1 MSFLDNLENNLKSL
15 ESRDDKDP
23 ETLRRQQAAREA
35 RREEVLKTAPHA
47 DALKNGSFAGDL
59 LTACRVLGHEK
70 RLLVRPAW
78 VESTFRLE
86 AGGQKLE
93 LRPTPDGVRAV
104 FIEDGIEKKND
115 PADLSGDAEVL
126 ARRWLGNE

>member
-1 MSFLDNLENNLKSL
+1 
-15 ESRDDKDP
+15 
-23 ETLRRQQAAREA
+23 
-35 RREEVLKTAPHA
+35 VLKTAPHA

-59 LTACRVLGHEK
+59 LTACRTLGHGR

-78 VESTFRLE
+78 VDSTFRLE
-86 AGGQKLE
+86 AGAQKLE

>member
-1 MSFLDNLENNLKSL
+1 
-15 ESRDDKDP
+15 
-23 ETLRRQQAAREA
+23 
-35 RREEVLKTAPHA
+35 
-47 DALKNGSFAGDL
+47 
-59 LTACRVLGHEK
+59 
-70 RLLVRPAW
+70 LLVRPAW
-78 VESTFRLE
+78 VDSTFRLE
-86 AGGQKLE
+86 AGAQKLE